1 MTKTDMKSFVKSVAS
16 DLKRLT
22 DDSKEKVNL
31 FIAKVGDIS
40 PDDSQII
47 NLFSGDHDFIKAI
60 FHSLM
65 AISFK
70 NESLNIKDL
79 ALLFRELI
87 VEMLS
92 DPESRKVL
100 TQTMRLLE
108 DDPVMMALLIQGDKF
123 SMPCFMQDQIQ

>member
-1 MTKTDMKSFVKSVAS
+1 MKSFVKSVAS